1 MVKGR
6 KPKPTHLKIIEGNPG
21 KRRIATSEWSPD
33 PVALDKP
40 ELTTEHAS
48 ECWDRSV
55 IELQEMGILQ
65 AADRDA
71 LEIYCEMY
79 GTWRQAAKAGRERR
93 CPSQR
98 SGRESGH
105 EPGLE
110 NRKRRLTDGDKTRRS
125 VRVLP
130 GRSHSHKHRA
140 APSRYPRGDPF
151 RLMKHLNNRW
161 RPAIVKRV
169 EDKWDVCGAIGET
182 LLSEARE
189 YVASR
194 T

>member
-79 GTWRQAAKAGRERR
+79 GT
-93 CPSQR
+93 
-98 SGRESGH
+98 
-105 EPGLE
+105 EPGDKRQRQVANEGALVKGRDGNQVTNPAWRIARDASQMATRLGEAFGFSPAARTRINIAQPHRDTLE
-110 NRKRRLTDGDKTRRS
+110 
-125 VRVLP
+125 
-130 GRSHSHKHRA
+130 
-140 APSRYPRGDPF
+140 
-151 RLMKHLNNRW
+151 
-161 RPAIVKRV
+161 AI
-169 EDKWDVCGAIGET
+169 
-182 LLSEARE
+182 LSD
-189 YVASR
+189 
-194 T
+194 